1 MNFPQ
6 AIQQVLSKYADFS
19 GRATRPEYWWWVL
32 AIAVGSAVFGIVDSA
47 LPYEILQPIFG
58 LLVLIPTLAV
68 GVRRLHDTGRSGSW
82 MALWIMSYLVFTAIF
97 VVSIIAMIGGA
108 FVAAF
113 AGLEA
118 GGSGT
123 VLVLGFIG
131 TAVSVLILLAIS
143 VWSITWMAQ
152 RGEGGLNRFGEVPL
166 N

>member
-1 MNFPQ
+1 
-6 AIQQVLSKYADFS
+6 
-19 GRATRPEYWWWVL
+19 
-32 AIAVGSAVFGIVDSA
+32 
-47 LPYEILQPIFG
+47 
-58 LLVLIPTLAV
+58 
-68 GVRRLHDTGRSGSW
+68 